1 MRRRAWR
8 CKKGASL
15 EHDSDA
21 DPIRFGESSAGK
33 PLADRTGDPSRAGG
47 AITPYTRRQ
56 ILSILAGLMLGMV
69 LAALDQTIVS
79 TALPTIAGELGGINH
94 LPWIVTAYLLTS
106 TISTPLWGKL
116 GDLHGRRGLF
126 QAAIVIFL
134 AGSVVS
140 GISQNMGQLIAFRAL
155 QGVGAGGLI
164 VGAMAIVG
172 DILSPRERGRYQ
184 GLFGAVFGFSSV
196 AGPLLGGFFTDHL
209 TWRWVFYIN
218 VPIGILALYVTSV
231 VLLLPKKRRE
241 HVIDYLGTLLLGC
254 GVTAIILVTTWGGNE
269 HPWSSP
275 LILGLALV
283 GLALL
288 VGFVFVERR
297 APEPLI
303 PMQLFRVHTFSLT
316 SLLGFIV
323 GVAMFGAIVYLPLY
337 LQLVH
342 GVSATASGLL
352 MLPLMV
358 GLLSVSTIA
367 GILIT
372 RSGRYRVFPIAG
384 AGLMVLGMFLL
395 SLLTVDTPLR
405 VASIYMLIV
414 GMGLGGVMQVLVIAV
429 QNAVP
434 YEHLGTATASATFFR
449 SIGGSFGV
457 ALFGGIFNQAFIRN
471 APRTIPA
478 HALGLFAGGDI
489 AQSPAALAKLPPEVH
504 RGFVEAV
511 AQSLHIVFLVAGFVA
526 LLAFGLAWLLRE
538 VPLRHT
544 TFEPEGVAAP
554 HPGSS

>member
-1 MRRRAWR
+1 MKSDSVTMPPGTPYSATV
-8 CKKGASL
+8 GA
-15 EHDSDA
+15 
-21 DPIRFGESSAGK
+21 
-33 PLADRTGDPSRAGG
+33 G
-47 AITPYTRRQ
+47 AHYTRRQ

-116 GDLHGRRGLF
+116 GDLHGRKGLF

-155 QGVGAGGLI
+155 QGIGAGGLI
-164 VGAMAIVG
+164 VGAMAIIG
-172 DILSPRERGRYQ
+172 DVLSPRERGRYQ

-196 AGPLLGGFFTDHL
+196 AGPLLGGFFTDRL

-218 VPIGILALYVTSV
+218 LPIGIVALYVTSV
-231 VLLLPKKRRE
+231 VLHLPKKRRQ
-241 HVIDYLGTLLLGC
+241 HVIDYLGTILLGI

-269 HPWSSP
+269 HAWSSP
-275 LILGLALV
+275 LIIGLALV
-283 GLALL
+283 GAALL
-288 VGFVFVERR
+288 IAFVFVEKR
-297 APEPLI
+297 AAEPLM
-303 PMQLFRVHTFSLT
+303 PLQLFRIHTFSLT
-316 SLLGFIV
+316 SVLGFIV
-323 GVAMFGAIVYLPLY
+323 GVAMFGGIVYLPLY

-342 GVSATASGLL
+342 GVSATTSGLL

-358 GLLSVSTIA
+358 GLLGVSTIA

-372 RSGRYRVFPIAG
+372 RWGRYRIFPILG
-384 AGLMVLGMFLL
+384 AALMAVGMFLL

-405 VASIYMLIV
+405 VASVYMLIV
-414 GMGLGGVMQVLVIAV
+414 GMGLGGVMQVLIIAV
-429 QNAVP
+429 QYSVP
-434 YEHLGTATASATFFR
+434 YEYLGTATASATFFR

-471 APRTIPA
+471 APRHIPA
-478 HALGLFAGGDI
+478 NALGMFADGEI
-489 AQSPAALAKLPPEVH
+489 AQSPAALANLPPEVH
-504 RGFVEAV
+504 RGFVAAV
-511 AQSLHIVFLVAGFVA
+511 AQSLHSVFLVAAFVA
-526 LLAFGLAWLLRE
+526 LLAFALTWLLRE

-544 TFEPEGVAAP
+544 TFSPDEAHA
-554 HPGSS
+554 SSSDAG